1 MKVKIAGILLAG
13 LLAACGSDDDDG
25 DGQIVPDAQVAADLD
40 GDYSLTAP
48 ATTEFGTDGGECG
61 DGSGTLTLTDGV
73 ISGTAVSTGGLVFDL
88 TGNVADDGAV
98 SGGFALSGENVV
110 MFVGTIADDTGS
122 GTWEDNFGC
131 MGTWGA
137 TLNN

>member
-61 DGSGTLTLTDGV
+61 DGS
-73 ISGTAVSTGGLVFDL
+73 

-110 MFVGTIADDTGS
+110 MFVGTIADDTVS

-137 TLNN
+137 TLNT